1 MGFHFRRHF
10 RLRPKMKNAFRSA
23 SSIHH
28 KRLMLYTWPAVCIK
42 KVSNDA
48 HARPCANSNPNPKP
62 NPNLGLVPCLG
73 LDKKSWLH
81 HWCTLKPGAGYG
93 SPISCNS
100 TRPFV
105 VEHLPTLI
113 TCRFR
118 YRASSGLIILPSR
131 YGHCTSEKQ
140 CLYTTILW
148 IVRVS
153 YITKHLAQW
162 LRFRPDGTV
171 TFFLRVPS
179 IVMIV

>member
-1 MGFHFRRHF
+1 MS
-10 RLRPKMKNAFRSA
+10 RL
-23 SSIHH
+23 SIHTAGRVYSH
-28 KRLMLYTWPAVCIK
+28 YDHK
-42 KVSNDA
+42 KVLVLVLRCKVLVLNT
-48 HARPCANSNPNPKP
+48 R
-62 NPNLGLVPCLG
+62 LGLGLG

-140 CLYTTILW
+140 CLYTTILL

-153 YITKHLAQW
+153 YTTKHL
-162 LRFRPDGTV
+162 V
-171 TFFLRVPS
+171 NNPS
-179 IVMIV
+179 ATNRNVNMIYDIISGLTKHPMNHSVLTSHD